1 MDDINKAIEE
11 NTPLVY
17 YIIRKYFPT
26 FIHDDDIIQSGLIGL
41 WKSLINFD
49 STKNIKF
56 ATFATKVIMNDI
68 NMEIRKRRKS
78 RLDISMYTS
87 VSGTS
92 DDNDLE
98 IYDSMSDNLSGV
110 HDYSTYEL
118 EQCLR
123 SDKFTGKE
131 RTVLVYK
138 YRGYTQKKIG
148 DKMGIS
154 QPQISRIEKNI
165 RTKFKKLYG
174 EEINI

>member
-26 FIHDDDIIQSGLIGL
+26 FVHDDIIQSGLIGL
-41 WKSLINFD
+41 WKSLIHFD

-78 RLDISMYTS
+78 MLDISMYTS

-110 HDYSTYEL
+110 HDYSTYAL

-123 SDKFTGKE
+123 SDKFTEKE

-148 DKMGIS
+148 DKMCIS
-154 QPQISRIEKNI
+154 QPQISRIERNI

>member
-26 FIHDDDIIQSGLIGL
+26 FIHDDDIMQSGLIGL

-92 DDNDLE
+92 DDNDLG

-123 SDKFTGKE
+123 SDKFTEKE

-138 YRGYTQKKIG
+138 YRGYTKKKIG

>member
-17 YIIRKYFPT
+17 YIIRKYFST

-98 IYDSMSDNLSGV
+98 IYDSISDNLSGV

-123 SDKFTGKE
+123 SDEFTEKE

-148 DKMGIS
+148 AKMGIS
-154 QPQISRIEKNI
+154 QPQISRIEKSL

>member
-123 SDKFTGKE
+123 SDKFTEKE

-154 QPQISRIEKNI
+154 QPQISRIEKSLQ
-165 RTKFKKLYG
+165 TKFKKLYG

>member
-41 WKSLINFD
+41 WKSLIHFD
-49 STKNIKF
+49 NTKNIKF
-56 ATFATKVIMNDI
+56 ATFATKVIMNHI
-68 NMEIRKRRKS
+68 NLEIKKRRKS

-98 IYDSMSDNLSGV
+98 IHDSMSDNLSGV

-123 SDKFTGKE
+123 SDKFTEKE

-148 DKMGIS
+148 DKMGTS

>member
-49 STKNIKF
+49 STKNVKF

-92 DDNDLE
+92 DDTDLE

-123 SDKFTGKE
+123 SDKFTENE

>member
-78 RLDISMYTS
+78 RLDISMHTS

-123 SDKFTGKE
+123 SDKFTEKE

-154 QPQISRIEKNI
+154 QSQISRIEKNI

>member
-41 WKSLINFD
+41 WKSLIHFD
-49 STKNIKF
+49 NTKNIKF

-78 RLDISMYTS
+78 RLDISMHTS

-123 SDKFTGKE
+123 SDKFTEKE

-148 DKMGIS
+148 DKMSIS
-154 QPQISRIEKNI
+154 QPQISRIEKNL

>member
-49 STKNIKF
+49 STKNVKF

-123 SDKFTGKE
+123 SDKFTEKE

-138 YRGYTQKKIG
+138 YRGYTQKKIVH
-148 DKMGIS
+148 KMGIS